1 MCFQMRH
8 LEYAHLAI
16 RLVKTLVRHKMLQ
29 FDWLRPI
36 QASFTTYVP
45 SFVRDLEILTAF
57 IHKFRQILYLM
68 ILFVQFLLLGS
79 LVTLFVF
86 VFSRWR
92 DEQRGKNV
100 KRYKVIDDFLRIKD
114 SVLIC

>member
-1 MCFQMRH
+1 
-8 LEYAHLAI
+8 
-16 RLVKTLVRHKMLQ
+16 MLQ
-29 FDWLRPI
+29 FDWLGPI
-36 QASFTTYVP
+36 QAAFTTYVP
-45 SFVRDLEILTAF
+45 SFVRDLEILKAF
-57 IHKFRQILYLM
+57 INKFRQILYLV

-79 LVTLFVF
+79 LLILFVF

-100 KRYKVIDDFLRIKD
+100 KRYKVIDDFLSVTD